1 MYGFFEN
8 NVKKFPHKHP
18 TSLADDVATII
29 LAGGQGTR
37 LYPLTQQRCKPAV
50 RFGGR
55 YRLIDVPISNSLN
68 SGIKHIYIISQFF
81 SSSLNHHIKET
92 FSLDHIQ
99 GGSMTFLYP
108 EETDHGM
115 CIYEGTADAIR
126 KNLSVFK
133 NCTSE
138 YFLILSGDQLYNM
151 DLFSMIEFAKRK
163 RADLTIAT
171 LPVCKEDA
179 KRMGLLKIDEAYNV
193 IDFFEKPSEEAVLEK
208 FALSPPFLKAQH
220 IDVSHSPMYLGS
232 MGIYVFKREV
242 LFDLLEKHPQ
252 EDFGKHLIPL
262 QMKKGNTA
270 AFYYHGYWEDIGTIA
285 SYYEATLALTK
296 NSLGLDLYNE
306 SLPIFSNPVHL
317 PCARVT
323 GTKVKDSILSQGSVI
338 EAMEISHS
346 MLGLRSIVKQGTV
359 IRDSILIGNQ
369 FYTPP
374 QSLKNTLPDQFS
386 IGEHC
391 LIEKAIIDEHVK
403 IGNHVQLINK
413 NKLQTYDGEGICIR
427 DGIIIVSS
435 GTTLPDGFVL

>member
-1 MYGFFEN
+1 M
-8 NVKKFPHKHP
+8 KRFPHKYP
-18 TSLADDVATII
+18 TSLADDVSTII

-81 SSSLNHHIKET
+81 SSSLNNHIKDT

-108 EETDHGM
+108 EETSHGM
-115 CIYEGTADAIR
+115 CVYEGTADAIR
-126 KNLSVFK
+126 KNLPVFK
-133 NCTSE
+133 NCSSE

-151 DLFSMIEFAKRK
+151 DLFAMIEFAKRK
-163 RADLTIAT
+163 GADLTIAA
-171 LPVCKEDA
+171 LPVHQEEA
-179 KRMGLLKIDEAYNV
+179 KRMGLLSIDEAYNV
-193 IDFFEKPSEEAVLEK
+193 VDFFEKPTEESILKK
-208 FALSPPFLKAQH
+208 FALPPPFLKAQH
-220 IDVSHSPMYLGS
+220 IDSSSSPVYLGS
-232 MGIYVFKREV
+232 MGIYVFKRQV
-242 LFDLLEKHPQ
+242 LFDLLEKNSQ
-252 EDFGKHLIPL
+252 ADFGKHLIPI
-262 QMKKGNTA
+262 QMKRGNTA
-270 AFYYHGYWEDIGTIA
+270 AFYYQGYWEDIGTIA

-296 NSLGLDLYNE
+296 NCLGLDLYNE

-317 PCARVT
+317 PCARVI
-323 GTKVKDSILSQGSVI
+323 GTTVKDSILSQGSII
-338 EAMEISHS
+338 EAKEVSHS
-346 MLGLRSIVKQGTV
+346 MLGLRSVVKQGTI

-374 QSLKNTLPDQFS
+374 HSLKQELPDQFS
-386 IGEHC
+386 IGENC

-403 IGNHVQLINK
+403 IGNHVKLINK
-413 NKLQTYDGEGICIR
+413 NKMTSYDGTGICIR

-435 GTTLPDGFVL
+435 GTVIPDGFVL